1 MEGCTWDQSQYS
13 YPFIPVFRCLVDYP
27 TSKRDIGEPAFFIR
41 DSFVEIIN
49 SLLYGFSVCL
59 QPINLLHCLVGVFI
73 GTLVGVLPGIGPVAS
88 ISMLLPVTFHVS
100 SPAAAI
106 IMLAGIF
113 YGAMY
118 GGSTTSI
125 LVNIPGE
132 AASVVTCL
140 DGYKMARKGRAGPAL
155 GISAFGSFIAGTL
168 GIVGLMLVA
177 PPLANYALK
186 FGPPE
191 YCTLMFVGFTILSY
205 IASGSMIRALMMA
218 GLGLILS
225 SVGMDIMTGYYR
237 FSYGILTLE
246 DGLGLIPVVMG
257 LFGISEVIMNIE
269 ENVIRTVFETKIK
282 GIYPNRQDWKESI
295 GPISRGTILGF
306 LLGILPGAGP
316 TVASFM
322 SYIIEKKISKH
333 PERFGQGEIAGVA
346 APESANN
353 ASAQSAFIPMFCLG
367 IPTTA
372 TTAILLGALLMF
384 GVQPGPL
391 FLKKFPDVFWGL
403 VASMYTGNALL
414 LILNLPLI
422 PIWVK
427 LLKVPYSL
435 LFPFILLFCLIGS
448 YSINNSI
455 TDIIVMN
462 IFGVVGYFLRKLEY
476 EAAPLILAFILG
488 PLFENALRQSLMMSS
503 GSFSIFFTR
512 PIAVGFVIIASIVL
526 ISPLIFRRRQAI

>member
-1 MEGCTWDQSQYS
+1 M
-13 YPFIPVFRCLVDYP
+13 
-27 TSKRDIGEPAFFIR
+27 
-41 DSFVEIIN
+41 EIIN
-49 SLLYGFSVCL
+49 NLLYGFSISF
-59 QPINLLHCLVGVFI
+59 QPIILLHCLIGVFI
-73 GTLVGVLPGIGPVAS
+73 GTLIGVLPGLGPVAS
-88 ISMLLPVTFHVS
+88 ISMLLPITFRVS
-100 SPAAAI
+100 SPTAAI
-106 IMLAGIF
+106 VMLAGIF

-140 DGYKMARKGRAGPAL
+140 DGYQMARKGRAGPAL
-155 GISAFGSFIAGTL
+155 GISAIGSFIGGTL
-168 GIVGLMLVA
+168 AVIGLMLVA
-177 PPLANYALK
+177 PPLAHYALR

-191 YCTLMFVGFTILSY
+191 YCTLMFLGFTILSF
-205 IASGSMIRALMMA
+205 IASGSMIKALMMA

-225 SVGMDIMTGYYR
+225 SVGMDIITGCYR

-257 LFGISEVIMNIE
+257 LFGISEVIINIE
-269 ENVIRTVFETKIK
+269 ETVMRTVFETKIK
-282 GIYPNRQDWKESI
+282 GLYPNRQDWKKSI
-295 GPISRGTILGF
+295 GPIGRGSVLGF
-306 LLGILPGAGP
+306 FLGILPGAGP

-346 APESANN
+346 APEAANN
-353 ASAQSAFIPMFCLG
+353 AAAQSAFIPMFCLG
-367 IPTTA
+367 IPSTA

-391 FLKKFPDVFWGL
+391 FLQKFPDVFWGTI
-403 VASMYTGNALL
+403 ASMYTGNVML

-422 PIWVK
+422 AMWVK
-427 LLKVPYSL
+427 VLKVPYPL
-435 LFPFILLFCLIGS
+435 LFPFVLLFCLIGA

-462 IFGVVGYFLRKLEY
+462 IFGVVGYFMRKLEY
-476 EAAPLILAFILG
+476 EGAPLILAFILG
-488 PLFENALRQSLMMSS
+488 PLFENALRQSLMISD
-503 GSFSIFFTR
+503 GSFLIFLTR
-512 PIAVGFVIIASIVL
+512 PIALGFVIIAAMML
-526 ISPLIFRRRQAI
+526 ISPLIVKRRQAV